1 MNYVIDSSVAL
12 KWFSTEEEAD
22 LDKAIKL
29 QFEIID
35 LSSSITVPDIFFYEI
50 LNVLLKKKELT
61 QKDMEDAIL
70 SLYEMYPQIIYPNP
84 ELLKKTIHLAK
95 KENLT
100 FYDATFVVTA
110 IDNNYILI
118 TEDLEM
124 LKLQP
129 KYNFIKSLREIY

>member
-1 MNYVIDSSVAL
+1 LNYVIDSSVAL

-22 LDKAIKL
+22 LDKALKL

-61 QKDMEDAIL
+61 QKDMEDALI
-70 SLYEMYPQIIYPNP
+70 SLYKIHPQIIYPKP

>member
-1 MNYVIDSSVAL
+1 LNYVIDSSVAL

-50 LNVLLKKKELT
+50 LNVLLKKKVFT

-70 SLYEMYPQIIYPNP
+70 SLYEMYPQIIYPTP

-95 KENLT
+95 KEDLT
-100 FYDATFVVTA
+100 FYDAAFVVTA
-110 IDNNYILI
+110 IDNNYILV

-124 LKLQP
+124 LRLQP

>member
-1 MNYVIDSSVAL
+1 M

-22 LDKAIKL
+22 LDKALKL

-61 QKDMEDAIL
+61 RKDMEDALI
-70 SLYEMYPQIIYPNP
+70 SLYKLHPQIIYPKP
-84 ELLKKTIHLAK
+84 ELLEKTINLAK

-100 FYDATFVVTA
+100 FYDAAFVVTA
-110 IDNNYILI
+110 IDNKCILI
-118 TEDLEM
+118 TEDFEM
-124 LKLQP
+124 LKLKS
-129 KYNFIKSLREIY
+129 KYSFIKSLREIY